1 MRNLLRFIVRYH
13 FIILFILFE
22 TIAFFLLF
30 RYNTFHKAKIVTLT
44 HSIRGGFSR
53 AFINIKEYLSL
64 REENKKLI
72 EENNKLY
79 NLLRSSYR
87 ITSFESFNVNDSVY
101 KRKYIYTNAKVINN
115 STNKQ
120 YNYITLDKGKNH
132 GIEQDMAVLSNDG
145 IVGIV
150 KDVTDN
156 YSSVISLLNRNF
168 KVNAKIKRTGY
179 FGPLSWTGRGHSKAI
194 LTDIPHHVQIL
205 AGDTVVTSGYS
216 AIFPEGYMIGI
227 TSDYKLKGGNYYE
240 ITVDL
245 STDFKNISNVQ
256 VVKNLYREEKIELEK
271 FAESD

>member
-1 MRNLLRFIVRYH
+1 MRNLLRFIVRHH

-53 AFINIKEYLSL
+53 GFINIKEYLSL
-64 REENKKLI
+64 RQENRKLI

-79 NLLRSSYR
+79 NLLKSSYR

-120 YNYITLDKGKNH
+120 YNYITLNKGKSH

-156 YSSVISLLNRNF
+156 YSLVISLLNRNF

-179 FGPLSWTGRGHSKAI
+179 FGPLLWTGKGHSKAI
-194 LTDIPHHVQIL
+194 LTDIPHHVKIL
-205 AGDTVVTSGYS
+205 IGDTVVTSGYS

-245 STDFKNISNVQ
+245 ATDFKNLSSVQ
-256 VVKNLYREEKIELEK
+256 VVKNLYREEQIELEK
-271 FAESD
+271 SAESD

>member
-1 MRNLLRFIVRYH
+1 MRNLLRFIVKHH

-22 TIAFFLLF
+22 TIAFILLF
-30 RYNTFHKAKIVTLT
+30 RYNTFHKAKIVTLA

-53 AFINIKEYLSL
+53 IAVNIKEYVSL
-64 REENKKLI
+64 REENRKLI

-79 NLLRSSYR
+79 NLLKSSYR
-87 ITSFESFNVNDSVY
+87 ITSVESFKVNDSVY
-101 KRKYIYTNAKVINN
+101 KRNYIYADAKVINN

-120 YNYITLDKGKNH
+120 YNYITLNKGKNH
-132 GIEQDMAVLSNDG
+132 GIEQDMAVLSNNG

-179 FGPLSWTGRGHSKAI
+179 FGPLFWTGRGHSKAI
-194 LTDIPHHVQIL
+194 LTDIPHHVEIL
-205 AGDTVVTSGYS
+205 IGDTVVTSGYS

-227 TSDYKLKGGNYYE
+227 TTDYKLKGGNYYE

-245 STDFKNISNVQ
+245 ATDFKNLSSVQ
-256 VVKNLYREEKIELEK
+256 VVKNLYREEQIKLEIS
-271 FAESD
+271 AESD

>member
-1 MRNLLRFIVRYH
+1 MRNLLRFIVRHH

-30 RYNTFHKAKIVTLT
+30 KYNTFHKAKIVTL
-44 HSIRGGFSR
+44 SNSVRGGFSR
-53 AFINIKEYLSL
+53 GFVNIKEYLSL
-64 REENKKLI
+64 REENRKLI

-87 ITSFESFNVNDSVY
+87 ITSFESLNVNDSVY
-101 KRKYIYTNAKVINN
+101 KRKYIYTDAKVINN

-120 YNYITLDKGKNH
+120 YNYITLNKGKSH

-179 FGPLSWTGRGHSKAI
+179 FGPLLWTGKGHSKAI

-205 AGDTVVTSGYS
+205 IGDTVVTSGYS

-245 STDFKNISNVQ
+245 ATDFKNLSSVQ
-256 VVKNLYREEKIELEK
+256 VVKNLYREEQIELEK
-271 FAESD
+271 SAESD

>member
-1 MRNLLRFIVRYH
+1 MRNLLRFIVRHH

-30 RYNTFHKAKIVTLT
+30 QYNTFHKAKIVTLT
-44 HSIRGGFSR
+44 NSVRGGFSR
-53 AFINIKEYLSL
+53 VFINIKEYVSL
-64 REENKKLI
+64 REENRKLI

-79 NLLRSSYR
+79 NLIRSSYR
-87 ITSFESFNVNDSVY
+87 INSFESLNVNDSVY
-101 KRKYIYTNAKVINN
+101 KRKYIYTDAKVINN

-120 YNYITLDKGKNH
+120 YNYITLNKGKNH
-132 GIEQDMAVLSNDG
+132 GIEPDMAVLSNDG

-150 KDVTDN
+150 KDVTEN

-179 FGPLSWTGRGHSKAI
+179 FGPLLWTGKGHSKAI

-205 AGDTVVTSGYS
+205 VGDTVVTSGYS
-216 AIFPEGYMIGI
+216 TIFPEGYMIGI

-245 STDFKNISNVQ
+245 ATDFKNLSSVQ
-256 VVKNLYREEKIELEK
+256 VVKNLYREEQIELEK
-271 FAESD
+271 SAESD

>member
-1 MRNLLRFIVRYH
+1 MRNLLRFIVRHH
-13 FIILFILFE
+13 FIILFVLFE
-22 TIAFFLLF
+22 AIAFFLLF
-30 RYNTFHKAKIVTLT
+30 QYNTFQKAKIVTLAQ
-44 HSIRGGFSR
+44 SVRGGFSR
-53 AFINIKEYLSL
+53 AFINIKEYISL
-64 REENKKLI
+64 REENRKLI
-72 EENNKLY
+72 EENNRLY
-79 NLLRSSYR
+79 NLLKSSYR
-87 ITSFESFNVNDSVY
+87 ITSFESFTVNDSAY
-101 KRKYIYTNAKVINN
+101 KRNYIYTNAKVINN

-120 YNYITLDKGKNH
+120 YNYITLDKGRNH

-179 FGPLSWTGRGHSKAI
+179 FGPLLWTGRGHSKAI

-205 AGDTVVTSGYS
+205 TGDTVVTSGYS

-245 STDFKNISNVQ
+245 ATDFKKLSSVQ
-256 VVKNLYREEKIELEK
+256 VVKNLYREEQVELEK
-271 FAESD
+271 STESD

>member
-1 MRNLLRFIVRYH
+1 MRNLLRFIVRHH

-22 TIAFFLLF
+22 IIAFFLLF
-30 RYNTFHKAKIVTLT
+30 RYNTFHKAKIVTFT
-44 HSIRGGFSR
+44 HSIRGGFSKV
-53 AFINIKEYLSL
+53 FINIKEYLSL
-64 REENKKLI
+64 REENRKLI

-79 NLLRSSYR
+79 NLLKSSYR
-87 ITSFESFNVNDSVY
+87 ITSFESFSVNDSLY

-120 YNYITLDKGKNH
+120 YNYITLNKGKNH

-179 FGPLSWTGRGHSKAI
+179 FGPLLWTGKGHSKAI
-194 LTDIPHHVQIL
+194 LTDIPHHVKIL
-205 AGDTVVTSGYS
+205 VGDTVVTSGYS

-245 STDFKNISNVQ
+245 ATDFKNLSSVQ
-256 VVKNLYREEKIELEK
+256 VVKNLYREEQIELEK
-271 FAESD
+271 SAESD

>member
-1 MRNLLRFIVRYH
+1 MRNLLRFIIRHH

-30 RYNTFHKAKIVTLT
+30 QFNTFHNSKIVTLT
-44 HSIRGGFSR
+44 NSVKGGFSR
-53 AFINIKEYLSL
+53 GFINIKEYVSL
-64 REENKKLI
+64 REENRKLI

-79 NLLRSSYR
+79 NLLKSSYR

-101 KRKYIYTNAKVINN
+101 KRKYIYIDAKVINN

-120 YNYITLDKGKNH
+120 YNYITLNKGRSH

-150 KDVTDN
+150 KDVSDN

-179 FGPLSWTGRGHSKAI
+179 FGPLLWTGKGHLKAI
-194 LTDIPHHVQIL
+194 LTDIPHHVKIL
-205 AGDTVVTSGYS
+205 VGDTVVTSGYS

-245 STDFKNISNVQ
+245 AADFKNLSSVQ
-256 VVKNLYREEKIELEK
+256 VVKNLYKEEQIELEK
-271 FAESD
+271 SAESD